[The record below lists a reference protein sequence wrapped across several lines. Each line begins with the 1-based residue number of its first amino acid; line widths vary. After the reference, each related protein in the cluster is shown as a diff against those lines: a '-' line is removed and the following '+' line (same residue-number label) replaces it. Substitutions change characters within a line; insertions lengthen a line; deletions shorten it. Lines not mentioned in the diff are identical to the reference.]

1 MTDSFGCREERSVL
15 TLVGLN
21 GKTYEF
27 VFFYNFQEQ
36 TALKI
41 ISEGEGLDMIDPTSV
56 ITQESKSI

>member
-1 MTDSFGCREERSVL
+1 MTDYFGYLEERSVL

-21 GKTYEF
+21 GKPYEF

-36 TALKI
+36 TALKMI
-41 ISEGEGLDMIDPTSV
+41 GEGEGLDMIDPTSV